1 MFDGSFAGPG
11 RPKGLKTKP
20 KVLTL
25 TERLAALGFDTVAR
39 AVELFNDPTC
49 PHAVKARIID
59 TIAKLEFPKAIE
71 HFGSIGGTGGHS
83 NVSIKMNMTSGTVAQ
98 TVAHTVEQPASL
110 EHAITVEQT
119 VSEPV
124 KAAVEAAVESV
135 IEADDQT

>member
-1 MFDGSFAGPG
+1 MLFDGSFAGPG

-71 HFGSIGGTGGHS
+71 HFGSIGGTGGH
-83 NVSIKMNMTSGTVAQ
+83 NLSIKMNMTSGTVPV
-98 TVAHTVEQPASL
+98 TVVQPSAPECIEHASI

-124 KAAVEAAVESV
+124 KAA

>member
-11 RPKGLKTKP
+11 RPKGMKTRP

-25 TERLAALGFDTVAR
+25 TERLAALGFDTIKC
-39 AVELFNDPTC
+39 AVDLFNDPTC
-49 PHAVKARIID
+49 PHAVKARLLD

-71 HFGSIGGTGGHS
+71 HFGSIGGTGAHS
-83 NVSIKMNMTSGTVAQ
+83 NLSIRMNMTSGTVPV
-98 TVAHTVEQPASL
+98 TVVQPSAPECIEHASI

-124 KAAVEAAVESV
+124 KAA

>member
-71 HFGSIGGTGGHS
+71 HFGSIGGTGGH
-83 NVSIKMNMTSGTVAQ
+83 NLSIKMNMTSGTVPV
-98 TVAHTVEQPASL
+98 TVVQPSAPECIEHASI

-124 KAAVEAAVESV
+124 KAA